1 MSILLIENQ
10 PVANVIAESL
20 SGIEVFP
27 IDKFDSLE
35 TLSETIPDYY
45 DFYMI
50 NANLR
55 VGNGICAT
63 NDGIKLLKQLRLRHN
78 NSHVIIYS
86 WLDKEMLMTQDIR
99 NAILFSKGVSF
110 YRLPDF
116 LDFVRVIDMENLS
129 KIKADKQELKQL
141 FRAEYNPDDRHFN
154 ANMIGAWQLM
164 KVQEAYEEIYDNPHE
179 TSTPS
184 EQDDDAQNS
193 YNESRQRI
201 LDYLNTYNGK
211 LMQYLGHYQSV
222 ESMKEI
228 LRSEIVAHDNAE
240 LLAKGERAS
249 ETIDSIDR
257 TVKDIDSQIKT
268 LESFMPSIY
277 VISLPSVCTTVSR

>member
-116 LDFVRVIDMENLS
+116 LDFVRVIDMENL
-129 KIKADKQELKQL
+129 
-141 FRAEYNPDDRHFN
+141 
-154 ANMIGAWQLM
+154 
-164 KVQEAYEEIYDNPHE
+164 
-179 TSTPS
+179 
-184 EQDDDAQNS
+184 
-193 YNESRQRI
+193 
-201 LDYLNTYNGK
+201 
-211 LMQYLGHYQSV
+211 
-222 ESMKEI
+222 
-228 LRSEIVAHDNAE
+228 
-240 LLAKGERAS
+240 
-249 ETIDSIDR
+249 
-257 TVKDIDSQIKT
+257 
-268 LESFMPSIY
+268 
-277 VISLPSVCTTVSR
+277 